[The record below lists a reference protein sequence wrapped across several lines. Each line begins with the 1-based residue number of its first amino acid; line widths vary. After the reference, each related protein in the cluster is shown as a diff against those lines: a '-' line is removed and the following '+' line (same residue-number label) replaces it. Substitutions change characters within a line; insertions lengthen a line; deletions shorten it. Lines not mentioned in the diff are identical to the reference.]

1 MNCSNLKSRI
11 IDYTD
16 TVQGRIDEDFH
27 NKWINESEYLYLKDN
42 KYIISMR
49 CIRELK
55 ESMTLEEELNVLNKN
70 INETLKQ
77 MPINDKECSIDEEV
91 QI

>member
-27 NKWINESEYLYLKDN
+27 NKWINESEYNYLKDN
-42 KYIISMR
+42 KYIISMK
-49 CIRELK
+49 CIRELNA
-55 ESMTLEEELNVLNKN
+55 STNLEAELNILDNN
-70 INETLKQ
+70 IKEVLKQ
-77 MPINDKECSIDEEV
+77 MPINQNQSNVEEEV
-91 QI
+91 QL